1 MAEQKIVFTLD
12 FGSEWI
18 PKEYYPV
25 AGVKAV
31 PDWYKEMETSYAK
44 IKTEPQEVK
53 QSQTIKRCMPVLDAI
68 TAGYILK
75 LHTDLFV
82 KYTEGVLGFEWA
94 NDTHDTISFHSA
106 FQLINYRNLDL
117 PNGAPKLRNPWGIKT
132 PKNYSCLFI
141 PPMHRP
147 ACGIRILEGYVDTDL
162 YTNSVQLPFLVDEG
176 FTGTIPAGTPIAQ
189 VIPFKR
195 DSFRMEI
202 GDINQRV
209 ENESVQK
216 LLRST
221 WINGYRNKFRANKD
235 YL

>member
-1 MAEQKIVFTLD
+1 MAEKKITFTLD

-31 PDWYKEMETSYAK
+31 PEWYKQMETSYAQK
-44 IKTEPQEVK
+44 KTEPLEIRET
-53 QSQTIKRCMPVLDAI
+53 QTIKRCMPVLDAI

-75 LHTDLFV
+75 LHTDLYITN
-82 KYTEGVLGFEWA
+82 KDNVLEFKWA
-94 NDTHDTISFHSA
+94 NDTQDTVTFHA
-106 FQLINYRNLDL
+106 GYQLVNYRDLDL

-132 PKNYSCLFI
+132 PKGYSCLFI
-141 PPMHRP
+141 PPTHRP
-147 ACGIRILEGYVDTDL
+147 ACGIRILEGYVDTDS
-162 YTNSVQLPFLVDEG
+162 YTNAVQFPFLVDEG
-176 FTGTIPAGTPIAQ
+176 FEGTIPAGTPIAQ

-195 DSFRMEI
+195 DNFRMEF
-202 GDINQRV
+202 GDDADRV
-209 ENESVQK
+209 ENNKVNM

-221 WINGYRNKFRANKD
+221 WINGYRHKFRASKN